1 MDLELQS
8 FPSIFSLYTSQSIAK
23 NRRYHACMDLK
34 LTGKTAL
41 VTGGSR
47 GIGRAVASRLAS
59 EGANVVIVARDEARV
74 RATAEELN
82 ASPGGK
88 VVGLVAD
95 MGSEVDVRRM
105 VAEATAAIGPISIL
119 VNNAATAAGRA
130 KPPVLAEITR
140 DKLITEIDV
149 KVLGYLFAAQAVA
162 PTMAEAGWGRI
173 INVAGL
179 AARSSGSTIGSI
191 RNVAVA
197 ALTKN
202 LADELGPNGINV
214 TCVHPGL
221 TRTRSLE
228 EAVDDN
234 DRALLASIEERIVK
248 GNAIR
253 SMIDA
258 DDIAV
263 IIAFLASPLS
273 LAINGDAI
281 VCGGGSPGAIYY

>member
-1 MDLELQS
+1 
-8 FPSIFSLYTSQSIAK
+8 
-23 NRRYHACMDLK
+23 MDLK
-34 LTGKTAL
+34 LTGKNAL

-47 GIGRAVASRLAS
+47 GIGRAIASRLSA
-59 EGANVVIVARDEARV
+59 EGANVVIVARDVVRV

-82 ASPGGK
+82 AGPGGK
-88 VVGLVAD
+88 VVGVVAD
-95 MGSEVDVRRM
+95 MGSEADVQRM
-105 VAEATAAIGPISIL
+105 VAEATNAIGPISIL

-149 KVLGYLFAAQAVA
+149 KVLGYLFAAQAVVSA
-162 PTMAEAGWGRI
+162 MAEAGWGRI
-173 INVAGL
+173 VNIAGL

-202 LADELGPNGINV
+202 LADELGPSGVNV

-221 TRTRSLE
+221 TRTRTLD
-228 EAVDDN
+228 EAVDAD
-234 DRALLASIEERIVK
+234 DRALLALIEERIVK
-248 GNAIR
+248 GNSIR

-263 IIAFLASPLS
+263 IVAFLASPLS

-281 VCGGGSPGAIYY
+281 VCGGGSPGPIYY